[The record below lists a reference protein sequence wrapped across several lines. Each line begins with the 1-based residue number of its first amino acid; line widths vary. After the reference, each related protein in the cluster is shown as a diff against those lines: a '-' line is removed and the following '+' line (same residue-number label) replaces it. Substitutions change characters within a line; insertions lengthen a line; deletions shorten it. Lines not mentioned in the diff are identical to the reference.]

1 MFGTVGTG
9 GSVEIL
15 IAGAGIGGLTA
26 ALSLHHVGFDR
37 VRIVE
42 AAPELRPLGAGV
54 NLLPNAVREL
64 AALGLF
70 DELVTV
76 SARTDEIRYYART
89 GGLIWRD
96 DRSAGSGHRWPQL
109 SLHRGRLHT
118 VLAEAVRAR
127 LGADAIVT
135 DARLTGFTELPDGRL
150 EAALDHGRGASSSTQ
165 RADVLVGADGI
176 RSAVR
181 ATLHPDEG
189 APSWRGSTVWRG
201 TTWAPP
207 FLGGNAMLVTGDGT
221 QKVVAYTMSSESD
234 AEGRVLVNWAA
245 SRPVDGGADGD
256 RSDWN
261 RPVPQ
266 TKFLPH
272 FEGWDLGFLDV
283 TALLADSAG
292 AFEYPMLDRE
302 PLPRWSFGH
311 TTLLGDA
318 AHAMCPM
325 GSGGTTQ
332 AIIDARALAYCLATG
347 GNTEDA
353 LAAYEEH
360 RRPAMT
366 ELQLANRNMGPEIV
380 IDMTYDRAPE
390 GFRRASDVIPAAE
403 LADVARRHAEIGAFD
418 PVAASTGSPW
428 TV

>member
-1 MFGTVGTG
+1 M
-9 GSVEIL
+9 EIL
-15 IAGAGIGGLTA
+15 VTGAGIGGLAA
-26 ALSLHHVGFDR
+26 ALSLERAGFDR
-37 VRIVE
+37 VRIIE

-70 DELVTV
+70 DELVAAA
-76 SARTDEIRYYART
+76 ARTDEIRYYART

-109 SLHRGRLHT
+109 SLQRGRLHT

-127 LGADAIVT
+127 LGADAVVT
-135 DARLTGFTELPDGRL
+135 DSRLTGFAELPGGRL
-150 EAALDHGRGASSSTQ
+150 RVTLGHGRGTSSSTL
-165 RADVLVGADGI
+165 DTDLLVGADGI

-181 ATLHPDEG
+181 ATLYPDEG
-189 APSWRGSTVWRG
+189 RPSWNGTTVWRG
-201 TTWAPP
+201 TTRVPP
-207 FLGGNAMLVTGDGT
+207 FLGGTSMLVTGDGT
-221 QKVVAYTMSSESD
+221 QKVVAYAMSPDLD
-234 AEGRVLVNWAA
+234 AEGRTLVNWAA
-245 SRPVDGGADGD
+245 SRPADGGEDTD

-266 TKFLPH
+266 AKFLPH
-272 FEGWDLGFLDV
+272 FRDWNLGFLDV
-283 TALLADSAG
+283 TALLADASG
-292 AFEYPMLDRE
+292 AFEYPMLDRD

-332 AIIDARALAYCLATG
+332 AIIDARALAYCLATA
-347 GNTEDA
+347 GNTADA
-353 LAAYEEH
+353 LTAYEEL

-380 IDMTYDRAPE
+380 IDMIYDRAPA
-390 GFRRASDVIPAAE
+390 GFRRAGDVIPAAE

-418 PVAASTGSPW
+418 PAAASTGSPW
-428 TV
+428 TL